1 MHFHACSS
9 RSRSRCCKRPFVSPE
24 SLGVATFEQQVR
36 KVETILGS
44 VAETKLSETKTQLIV
59 ALWQTGGLYLVYFK
73 ISQRAPRVINLYS
86 YHLVVVVV
94 VFYFVFYSY
103 HLVVV
108 VVVLFFTLTIWLL
121 LLLFLFILLSPFGC
135 LPTFESL
142 HLHLLHCAHWD
153 HTCTFS
159 SASAITEAGRSHQ

>member
-1 MHFHACSS
+1 MQCLLCRIAFRA
-9 RSRSRCCKRPFVSPE
+9 
-24 SLGVATFEQQVR
+24 
-36 KVETILGS
+36 
-44 VAETKLSETKTQLIV
+44 LSETKTQLIV

-94 VFYFVFYSY
+94 FYFVFYSY
-103 HLVVV
+103 HLV

-121 LLLFLFILLSPFGC
+121 LLFFVLLLFLPFGC

-153 HTCTFS
+153 HTCRLFAFS
-159 SASAITEAGRSHQ
+159 SASAITEAGGSHQYSKISKQISAILRF